1 MTNNLDEYEDL
12 QDMIEKVN
20 METLQGSPWFLFLL
34 ASKPR
39 KKLIDLFLKIKII
52 IFITTNKI

>member
-1 MTNNLDEYEDL
+1 MTNSIDEYEDL

-20 METLQGSPWFLFLL
+20 MQETLQGSPWFLFLL

-39 KKLIDLFLKIKII
+39 KKFLLNYLFLNI
-52 IFITTNKI
+52 